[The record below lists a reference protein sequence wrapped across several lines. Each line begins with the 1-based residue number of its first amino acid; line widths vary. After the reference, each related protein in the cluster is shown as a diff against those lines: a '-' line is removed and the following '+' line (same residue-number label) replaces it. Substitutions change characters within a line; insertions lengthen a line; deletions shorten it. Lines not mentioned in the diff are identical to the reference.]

1 MKEKTF
7 YWLLASKWLESRYER
22 FLDRFSSPCVVV
34 VVVMVVI
41 YSWPCPR
48 RRSTLWC
55 RARQGDARTYPAQP
69 LSSAAV
75 EWINLS
81 TRVII
86 RIICI
91 ISRVEG
97 STEFHFFTILYSER
111 TLLLLHC
118 LLCFHAY
125 GCLNTGS
132 SLRIRWSYRE
142 LYTIKLFHAILSHFK
157 PRRTLLVVGSLISE
171 YW

>member
-34 VVVMVVI
+34 MVVVI

>member
-22 FLDRFSSPCVVV
+22 FLDRFSSPC
-34 VVVMVVI
+34 VVMVVI

-69 LSSAAV
+69 LSSAPV

-81 TRVII
+81 TGVII

-97 STEFHFFTILYSER
+97 STEFHFFHNIQKGHSLDYPF
-111 TLLLLHC
+111 TLMGVWAQWVRLKL
-118 LLCFHAY
+118 
-125 GCLNTGS
+125 GCS
-132 SLRIRWSYRE
+132 SLWLTDSFNDFRFT
-142 LYTIKLFHAILSHFK
+142 LY
-157 PRRTLLVVGSLISE
+157 
-171 YW
+171 